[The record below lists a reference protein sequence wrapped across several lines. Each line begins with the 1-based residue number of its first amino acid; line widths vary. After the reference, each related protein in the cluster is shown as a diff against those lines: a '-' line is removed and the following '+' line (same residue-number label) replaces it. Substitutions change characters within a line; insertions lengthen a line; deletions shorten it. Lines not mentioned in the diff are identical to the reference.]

1 MSIFYNLNFIISD
14 HVFDD
19 KVSTEDIYNILSKS
33 IVESVVEGIN
43 GTYIVHCVVHVCKV
57 LTEREM

>member
-43 GTYIVHCVVHVCKV
+43 GTYTVHCVVHVCKV

>member
-43 GTYIVHCVVHVCKV
+43 GTYIV
-57 LTEREM
+57 